1 MRTRVNMPVL
11 GGHNRL
17 VPVVVILN
25 VFANERGDLGSP
37 VGCQR
42 PTGAE
47 IVLNINNNECFCH
60 ETILENPWGSVKG
73 GGQLLKNYMNSVGIT
88 GSPSERR
95 RAASGSSA
103 SER

>member
-1 MRTRVNMPVL
+1 MRARVNMPVL

-25 VFANERGDLGSP
+25 VFANERGDLGSS

-73 GGQLLKNYMNSVGIT
+73 GAVAKELYELGGDHWLTLRETAGRLGELCQ
-88 GSPSERR
+88 
-95 RAASGSSA
+95 
-103 SER
+103 